1 MNRYE
6 IKYCIPPE
14 IRSALEPQL
23 RAHMQLDSHGRRER
37 GTYQVHSLY
46 FDSPDWGAYDEKVAG
61 LFRRRKLRLRFY
73 DNSFEPLL
81 LEVKGRVNNIVVKE
95 RFPLNERRC
104 NLILR
109 GLRLHEE
116 ERHPVVQTYNRYA
129 TNYEVRP
136 KLLILYWRK
145 AYVAP
150 LQANLRVTFDTHV
163 TAQRCTRLGGPSGV
177 RYPVVQAGLTVLE
190 IKFERVMPDW
200 VDQLVRRF
208 SLVNQSISKY
218 CLGVARMM
226 RAGELA
232 GAAGN

>member
-14 IRSALEPQL
+14 VRAALEPQL
-23 RAHMQLDSHGRRER
+23 RAHMQADSHGRYER
-37 GTYQVHSLY
+37 GSYQVHSLY
-46 FDSPDWGAYDEKVAG
+46 FDSPDWGAYHQKVAG
-61 LFRRRKLRLRFY
+61 LFQRKKLRLRFY

-81 LEVKGRVNNIVVKE
+81 LEIKGRVNNIVVKE

-104 NLILR
+104 NLVLR

-116 ERHPVVQTYNRYA
+116 ERHPVVQTYNRYVS
-129 TNYEVRP
+129 NYEVRP

-150 LQANLRVTFDTHV
+150 LQANLRVTFDTHITV
-163 TAQRCTRLGGPSGV
+163 QRCTRLEAPSGM
-177 RYPVVQAGLTVLE
+177 RYPVMHAGLTVLE
-190 IKFERVMPDW
+190 IKFEHVMPEW
-200 VDQLVRRF
+200 VDRLVKRF
-208 SLVNQSISKY
+208 SLVNCSVSKY
-218 CLGVARMM
+218 SLSVAKMM
-226 RAGELA
+226 HVGELA